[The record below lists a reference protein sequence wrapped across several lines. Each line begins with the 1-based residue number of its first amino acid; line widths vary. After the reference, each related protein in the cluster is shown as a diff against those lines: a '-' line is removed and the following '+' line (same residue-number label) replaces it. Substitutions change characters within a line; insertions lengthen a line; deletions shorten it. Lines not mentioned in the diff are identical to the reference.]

1 MANWGILK
9 ENENLYI
16 IIINGMR
23 ARNIKNGEE
32 HGPIEHIDHGRNS
45 DELWVRNIYQL
56 IFILNSS
63 VDYTVYICTVCTIDQ
78 R

>member
-9 ENENLYI
+9 ENENLY

-32 HGPIEHIDHGRNS
+32 HGPIEHIDHERNS

-56 IFILNSS
+56 S
-63 VDYTVYICTVCTIDQ
+63 Y
-78 R
+78 

>member
-9 ENENLYI
+9 GNENLY

-45 DELWVRNIYQL
+45 DEKYLP
-56 IFILNSS
+56 IFILNNS
-63 VDYTVYICTVCTIDQ
+63 VYYTVYICTVCTIDQ

>member
-9 ENENLYI
+9 ENENLY

-45 DELWVRNIYQL
+45 DEWVRNIYQ
-56 IFILNSS
+56 FS
-63 VDYTVYICTVCTIDQ
+63 Y
-78 R
+78 